1 MAFDIQPCPDCW
13 GDGKL
18 TMNWNSG
25 RCLIVCDD
33 CGEKGKFVYYTWHRR
48 ESKNAEDNR
57 K

>member
-1 MAFDIQPCPDCW
+1 MAFNIQPCPDCW

-48 ESKNAEDNR
+48 ER
-57 K
+57 KTC